1 MTFPAPPHVPETALG
16 KEGRILREQ
25 IRRLANCFLNRIFE
39 LTDKGSKRRSR
50 MLFIILI
57 ALGFLISLRTSYSLG
72 DWGAEL
78 SRLFTFFFVRDY
90 ATLAP
95 NTLTDFFNFVLS
107 AFFGSKTLRYLP
119 VVILPFVLA
128 WQAAATY
135 LDDIF
140 ELNRIDVARDFIMQV
155 ALTGNRKSIRIGGGD
170 VAEKDK
176 ESPIYLIG
184 GPGQVLVELDTVALF
199 EKPDGKPRVIGP
211 TVKGKVT
218 LEGFERFR
226 QAIDLRDQYPDP
238 LEVDSRSLDGIQVSA
253 ADVRMLF
260 SIWRD
265 GQSPSAKAPHPFSP
279 KAVESL
285 VYDQVSRVIVDG
297 PYPSEPPVS
306 WTGTSLSLIRGEL
319 GGFMNM
325 RRLVEYLASIG
336 PNEVHQAQQRENEIL
351 AVGNNVI
358 ADGDSLEPR
367 QVPPPPEFQARNKIS
382 SLFSQFTKDFTEKAS
397 KRGVE
402 LHWVGVGTWKT
413 PNEIVPSKHLEAWRI
428 SRENIARGNPT
439 ALDILRQEARLQQI
453 IRIIQTAPLG
463 RFQQTSKDEHQHR
476 VQDLL
481 IAYRQQLIEAEEL
494 LRKSKKPIHPSIPR
508 AVEYIGNV
516 LAHWIRS
523 TNTPSS

>member
-1 MTFPAPPHVPETALG
+1 MTVPAPPRFPETALR

-25 IRRLANCFLNRIFE
+25 IKRLMNCFLNRTFE
-39 LTDKGSKRRSR
+39 LTDRGSRRRSL
-50 MLFIILI
+50 MLFVILI
-57 ALGFLISLRTSYSLG
+57 ALGFLISLRTHPLG
-72 DWGAEL
+72 DWGVEL
-78 SRLFTFFFVRDY
+78 SRLFSFFFVRGYD
-90 ATLAP
+90 ALEPNAP
-95 NTLTDFFNFVLS
+95 TDFINFVLGV
-107 AFFGSKTLRYLP
+107 FFEPKTLRFLP
-119 VVILPFVLA
+119 IVILPFILA

-140 ELNRIDVARDFIMQV
+140 EINRIDIARDFIMQV

-184 GPGQVLVELDTVALF
+184 GPGQVVVELDTVALF

-211 TVKGKVT
+211 TVKGKAT

-260 SIWRD
+260 SIWRN
-265 GQSPSAKAPHPFSP
+265 GQSPSAETPHPFSP

-285 VYDQVSRVIVDG
+285 IYEQASRVIVDG

-306 WTGTSLSLIRGEL
+306 WTGTSVSLIRGEL
-319 GGFMNM
+319 SGFMSM

-336 PNEVHQAQQRENEIL
+336 PNEIHQAQQRENEIL

-382 SLFSQFTKDFTEKAS
+382 SLFSQFTKGFTEKAS

-413 PNEIVPSKHLEAWRI
+413 PNEIVPGKHLEAWRI
-428 SRENIARGNPT
+428 SRENIALSNPT

-453 IRIIQTAPLG
+453 IRLIQTAPLG
-463 RFQQTSKDEHQHR
+463 RFQQTIEDEYQHR

-494 LRKSKKPIHPSIPR
+494 LRKSKKSIHPSIPR
-508 AVEYIGNV
+508 AVEYIGNI
-516 LAHWIRS
+516 LAHWVHS

>member
-1 MTFPAPPHVPETALG
+1 MTFPAPPRIPETALR

-25 IRRLANCFLNRIFE
+25 IRRLANCSLNKIFE

-57 ALGFLISLRTSYSLG
+57 ALGFLISLRAHPLG

-78 SRLFTFFFVRDY
+78 SRLFAFFFVRDY
-90 ATLAP
+90 AALAP
-95 NTLTDFFNFVLS
+95 NTLANFIGFVRN
-107 AFFGSKTLRYLP
+107 AFFGPETLRYLP
-119 VVILPFVLA
+119 VIILPFILA

-140 ELNRIDVARDFIMQV
+140 EINRIDIARDFIMQV
-155 ALTGNRKSIRIGGGD
+155 ALTGNRKSIRIGGGE
-170 VAEKDK
+170 VAAADK

-184 GPGQVLVELDTVALF
+184 GPGQVLVELDSAALF
-199 EKPDGKPRVIGP
+199 EKPDGRPRVIGP
-211 TVKGKVT
+211 TVKGKAT

-226 QAIDLRDQYPDP
+226 QAVDLRDQYPDS
-238 LEVDSRSLDGIQVSA
+238 LEVDSRSLDGIRVSA

-265 GQSPSAKAPHPFSP
+265 GQSPSAETPHPFSP

-297 PYPSEPPVS
+297 PFPSEPPVS

-319 GGFMNM
+319 GGFMSM

-336 PNEVHQAQQRENEIL
+336 PNEIQQARQRENEIL

-413 PNEIVPSKHLEAWRI
+413 PNEIVPGKHLEAWRI

-453 IRIIQTAPLG
+453 IRLIQTAPLE
-463 RFQQTSKDEHQHR
+463 RFNQTSGDEHQHR
-476 VQDLL
+476 VKDLL
-481 IAYRQQLIEAEEL
+481 IAYRQQLIEAVEL
-494 LRKSKKPIHPSIPR
+494 LRKSKKPIPTSIPR
-508 AVEYIGNV
+508 AIERIGNV
-516 LAHWIRS
+516 IAHWL
-523 TNTPSS
+523 